1 MAGHRLTGTVVTD
14 TRMSPTPPLGGWKAA
29 RGRWLALSVR
39 CVSMLIVNL
48 DSTVLKAGRV
58 GHKRTFLAA

>member
-1 MAGHRLTGTVVTD
+1 
-14 TRMSPTPPLGGWKAA
+14 MSPTPPLGGWKAA